1 MDERPFAAA
10 PVSVCAALAIL
21 SIGKEINFTD

>member
-10 PVSVCAALAIL
+10 PVSVCAVLAVL
-21 SIGKEINFTD
+21 SIGKEKNFID